1 MTWTMNHTE
10 SSNYAGLAEIALKD
24 NEPQKAIEL
33 YRLAAEKEVDSLKFL
48 DSTKVRTLGVTV
60 VSAVSLYY
68 KANEFE
74 KAEYLSHQYLAN
86 ENLPSFATEQLKD
99 LLQTIW
105 NEKIFQN
112 YDIEFTKGEVL
123 VSVSGGEIVT
133 GGAPLELVLGK
144 VNDISRYFYRTI
156 EMLLH
161 KPLRKRGNPDNEI
174 MQQCRPWLFQAP
186 PGSYQFAVRVQKP
199 VQRNFFEDEMPQVD
213 QITNKFI
220 EIINATSQGDQ
231 DQLERVIPD
240 EEYRATFL
248 KMTRNLAPTGKSFG
262 KLEIKSTGDSDLE
275 SVVLIPD
282 SREIINEVIKTPKN
296 DFRKTEEKEEDVRLV
311 GVLRGLHLDKDWIE
325 LTVYKN
331 DKEEHIKISK
341 TGEVV
346 DDIIGSMVNRR
357 VIVDTL
363 RSSKNSREAY
373 YFKDIQID
381 E

>member
-1 MTWTMNHTE
+1 MNHTE

-24 NEPQKAIEL
+24 NEPQRAIEL

-48 DSTKVRTLGVTV
+48 DLNKVRTLGVTV

-74 KAEYLSHQYLAN
+74 KAEHLSHQYLAN
-86 ENLPSFATEQLKD
+86 ENLPSFAVDQLKD

-105 NEKIFQN
+105 NEKILHEYNIQ
-112 YDIEFTKGEVL
+112 FTKGEVL
-123 VSVSGGEIVT
+123 VSVSGGEVVT

-144 VNDISRYFYRTI
+144 VNEISRYFYRTI

-161 KPLRKRGNPDNEI
+161 KPLRKRGNPDNDI

-186 PGSYQFAVRVQKP
+186 PGSYQFAVRVRKP
-199 VQRNFFEDEMPQVD
+199 LQQNLFEDEMPQIEE
-213 QITNKFI
+213 ITNKFI
-220 EIINATSQGDQ
+220 EIISATSQGDSTE
-231 DQLERVIPD
+231 LEKVVPD
-240 EEYRATFL
+240 EEYRETFL

-262 KLEIKSTGDSDLE
+262 KLVVRQTGNSDLE

-282 SREIINEVIKTPKN
+282 SREIINEVIKIPKIN
-296 DFRKTEEKEEDVRLV
+296 SKKHEEKEERIRLI
-311 GVLRGLHLDKDWIE
+311 GILRGLHLDKDWIE
-325 LTVYKN
+325 VTVNKE

-346 DDIIGSMVNRR
+346 DDIIGSMVNRQ

-363 RSSKNSREAY
+363 RNSKGTY

>member
-1 MTWTMNHTE
+1 MNHTE

-24 NEPQKAIEL
+24 NEPQKAVEL
-33 YRLAAEKEVDSLKFL
+33 YRLAAEKEVDALKFL
-48 DSTKVRTLGVTV
+48 DSNKVRTLGVTV

-68 KANEFE
+68 KANEFN

-86 ENLPSFATEQLKD
+86 GNLPSFAVDQLKD

-105 NEKIFQN
+105 NERILQN
-112 YDIEFTKGEVL
+112 YEIEFTKGEVL
-123 VSVSGGEIVT
+123 VSVSGGEVVT
-133 GGAPLELVLGK
+133 GGAPLDLVSGK
-144 VNDISRYFYRTI
+144 VNEISRYFYRTI

-186 PGSYQFAVRVQKP
+186 AGSYQFAVRVQKP
-199 VQRNFFEDEMPQVD
+199 LQQNLFEDEMPQIDEV
-213 QITNKFI
+213 TNKFI
-220 EIINATSQGDQ
+220 EIINATSQGNQ
-231 DQLERVIPD
+231 EELERVVPD
-240 EEYRATFL
+240 EEYRETFL

-262 KLEIKSTGDSDLE
+262 KLEIKPTGESDLE
-275 SVVLIPD
+275 SVVLVPD
-282 SREIINEVIKTPKN
+282 SREIINEVIRIPKN
-296 DFRKTEEKEEDVRLV
+296 DSKKFEEKEEKVRLI

-325 LTVYKN
+325 VTVNKN

-363 RSSKNSREAY
+363 KNSKGSY

>member
-1 MTWTMNHTE
+1 MTWAMNHTE
-10 SSNYAGLAEIALKD
+10 SSHYASLAEIALKD
-24 NEPQKAIEL
+24 NNPQKATEL
-33 YRLAAEKEVDSLKFL
+33 YRLAAEKEINSLKFL
-48 DSTKVRTLGVTV
+48 DLNKVRTLGVTI

-74 KAEYLSHQYLAN
+74 KAEHLSHQYLAK
-86 ENLPSFATEQLKD
+86 ENLPSFAVDQLKD

-105 NEKIFQN
+105 NEKIFQDYN
-112 YDIEFTKGEVL
+112 IEFTKGEVL

-133 GGAPLELVLGK
+133 GGAPLDLVLGK
-144 VNDISRYFYRTI
+144 VNEISLYFYRTI

-161 KPLRKRGNPDNEI
+161 KPLRKRGNPENEI

-199 VQRNFFEDEMPQVD
+199 LQQSLFEDEMPQVD

-220 EIINATSQGDQ
+220 EIINATSQGNQ
-231 DQLERVIPD
+231 TELERVVPD

-262 KLEIKSTGDSDLE
+262 KLEIKPTGNSDLE
-275 SVVLIPD
+275 SVILIPD

-296 DFRKTEEKEEDVRLV
+296 DSKKHEEKEEEVRLT

-325 LTVYKN
+325 VTVYKN
-331 DKEEHIKISK
+331 DKEEHIKISR

-363 RSSKNSREAY
+363 RNFKNSKEVY

-381 E
+381 D